1 MSVGATPAAQRV
13 RQCKFG
19 GASRPWLPLWGS
31 WRGISEPE
39 RVFAVANMGKVRRLQ
54 PGTLSVT
61 AAPCQLSHRE
71 SQGAGV
77 ARPAQRVSR
86 REFGGAAALGSP
98 YGGAGERSASL
109 RGRLQLK
116 IWKKCGDCGWV
127 PSQSRLS
134 AVTAL
139 PKGEPRGGLR
149 PPSLVQHN
157 LPNRVTPSGVGQL
170 PGPQARH
177 CQRGHP
183 AVLTFCTPSPAR
195 LPIYRQCTPP
205 RLPGRWESGWGSG
218 ATCGSRSLWLSGGRC
233 PGRSGRSGRPGRRG

>member
-1 MSVGATPAAQRV
+1 MLGWGVLSVGATPAAQRV

-19 GASRPWLPLWGS
+19 GASRPWLPRWGS
-31 WRGISEPE
+31 WRAISEPE
-39 RVFAVANMGKVRRLQ
+39 RAWAVANMGK
-54 PGTLSVT
+54 
-61 AAPCQLSHRE
+61 
-71 SQGAGV
+71 
-77 ARPAQRVSR
+77 
-86 REFGGAAALGSP
+86 
-98 YGGAGERSASL
+98 
-109 RGRLQLK
+109 
-116 IWKKCGDCGWV
+116 CGDCCRV